1 MDGAQIAM
9 TTARA
14 LGVVALLLGVLA
26 AFAPDPRR
34 AGTIGKVGAD
44 NLAAAI
50 DGGEGEVSPLQLAAW
65 IREHAPGLRVIDL
78 RDEADY
84 AGAHVPTAERQALA
98 DLAGLAAGEHTLV
111 LYGGPDN
118 RAAQAWVLL
127 RLLGHARAF
136 YLSGGIAA
144 WDSQVLHPVLSPAAL
159 SPADFRRLAD
169 LSRYFGGLPL
179 SGTGPNAITSVLGS
193 RPAPAT
199 TPRRAIAR
207 IGGC

>member
-1 MDGAQIAM
+1 M

-14 LGVVALLLGVLA
+14 LGLIALLLGVCA

-34 AGTIGKVGAD
+34 VGAGGKTGVEE
-44 NLAAAI
+44 LAAAI

-65 IREHAPGLRVIDL
+65 IHDRAPGLQVVDL
-78 RDEADY
+78 RGEADY
-84 AGAHVPTAERQALA
+84 ADQHVPTAERQALA
-98 DLAGLAAGEHTLV
+98 DLSRLAAGEHTLV

-144 WDSQVLHPVLSPAAL
+144 WDSEVLHPVLSPAAL

-169 LSRYFGGLPL
+169 LSRYFGGVPL
-179 SGTGPNAITSVLGS
+179 SGTGPNAITSGLGA
-193 RPAPAT
+193 RPAPAG